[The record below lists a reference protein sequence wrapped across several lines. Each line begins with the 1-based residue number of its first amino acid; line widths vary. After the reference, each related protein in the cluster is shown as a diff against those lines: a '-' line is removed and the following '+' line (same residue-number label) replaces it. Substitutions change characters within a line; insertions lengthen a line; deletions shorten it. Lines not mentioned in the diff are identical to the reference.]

1 MPPKLTSAAG
11 LPQRKLHTEG
21 SVCNTR
27 RVFETASL
35 PATVDGLQELRS
47 SVADFLKDER
57 DRGYQPRCDA
67 WMRGYDRAFSRRLA
81 RRGWLGITWPT
92 RYGGGGRSH
101 LARLVVTEEL
111 LRTGAPVAAHWIA
124 ERQIGPAILRY
135 GSEELKQELLAPI
148 AAGELTFC
156 LGMSESEAGSDLAAV
171 RTVARPD
178 GEDFR
183 LDGAKIWTT
192 VAHHADYAYVL
203 ACTDPHA
210 DKPTRLTE
218 FVVDMR
224 SSGVEVRPIL
234 DLAGEHHFNEVIFD
248 DVLVPARHVIGEV
261 GAGWGQ
267 VTAQLAF
274 ERGGAERFLSSYP
287 LLERLVGVT
296 AERGLGEAA
305 TERLGELVARL
316 RALRAFAW
324 GVAERMDAGEAP
336 VAQAAMLKMLGTQF
350 EQDVVETGRWLLE
363 TELDQSDADDTA
375 AMLADVQLAIPG
387 ISLRGGA
394 TEILSGIVA
403 RGGGGR
409 R

>member
-1 MPPKLTSAAG
+1 VDL
-11 LPQRKLHTEG
+11 LHTEG
-21 SVCNTR
+21 SVCNTGS
-27 RVFETASL
+27 VFEAEPL
-35 PATVDGLQELRS
+35 PTGVDELQELRA
-47 SVADFLKDER
+47 SVAEFLAAER
-57 DRGYQPRCDA
+57 DVAFQARCDA
-67 WMRGYDRAFSRRLA
+67 WMRGYDREFSRRLA
-81 RRGWLGITWPT
+81 ERGWLGITWPT

-111 LRTGAPVAAHWIA
+111 LRSGAPVAAHWIA

-135 GSEELKQELLAPI
+135 GSEELKEELLGRI

-156 LGMSESEAGSDLAAV
+156 LGMSEPEAGSDLAAV
-171 RTVARPD
+171 RTQARRAGD
-178 GEDFR
+178 GFR
-183 LDGAKIWTT
+183 LTGAKIWTT

-203 ACTDPHA
+203 ACTDPDA
-210 DKPTRLTE
+210 DKATRLTE

-224 SSGVEVRPIL
+224 SPGVEVRPIL

-248 DVLVPARHVIGEV
+248 DVPVPRRHLLGEL

-274 ERGGAERFLSSYP
+274 ERGGAERFLSTYP
-287 LLERLVGVT
+287 LLERLVT
-296 AERGLGEAA
+296 ASAQRDLGEPAA
-305 TERLGELVARL
+305 ERLGELIGRL

-324 GVAERMDAGEAP
+324 RVAERMDAGEAP
-336 VAQAAMLKMLGTQF
+336 VAEAAMLKMLGTQF
-350 EQDVVETGRWLLE
+350 EQDTVETGRWLLE
-363 TELDQSDADDTA
+363 AELDLSADDEAT

-394 TEILSGIVA
+394 TEILAGIVA
-403 RGGGGR
+403 RDRGVR

>member
-1 MPPKLTSAAG
+1 VNW
-11 LPQRKLHTEG
+11 LHTEG

-27 RVFETASL
+27 RVLETAPL
-35 PATVDGLQELRS
+35 TAEAEGLHELRA
-47 SVADFLKDER
+47 SVAEFLAAER
-57 DRGYQPRCDA
+57 DGGYRPRCDA
-67 WMRGYDRAFSRRLA
+67 WMRGFDRDFSRRLA
-81 RRGWLGITWPT
+81 HRGWLGITWPT

-156 LGMSESEAGSDLAAV
+156 LGMSEPEAGSDLAAV
-171 RTVARPD
+171 RTMARRD
-178 GEDFR
+178 GDDFR
-183 LDGAKIWTT
+183 VAGAKIWTT

-203 ACTDPHA
+203 ACTDPDA
-210 DKPTRLTE
+210 DKATRLTE

-224 SSGVEVRPIL
+224 SPGVEVHPIL

-248 DVLVPARHVIGEV
+248 DVLVPGRHVIGEV
-261 GAGWGQ
+261 GTGWGQ

-274 ERGGAERFLSSYP
+274 ERGGAERFLSTYP
-287 LLERLVGVT
+287 LLERLVAIA

-305 TERLGELVARL
+305 TERLGELIARL

-324 GVAERMDAGEAP
+324 RVAEQMDAGEAP
-336 VAQAAMLKMLGTQF
+336 VAEAAMLKMLGTQF
-350 EQDVVETGRWLLE
+350 EQDIVETGRWLLE
-363 TELDQSDADDTA
+363 TELDVAADDDAT

-394 TEILSGIVA
+394 TEILSGIIVRDRA
-403 RGGGGR
+403 GR